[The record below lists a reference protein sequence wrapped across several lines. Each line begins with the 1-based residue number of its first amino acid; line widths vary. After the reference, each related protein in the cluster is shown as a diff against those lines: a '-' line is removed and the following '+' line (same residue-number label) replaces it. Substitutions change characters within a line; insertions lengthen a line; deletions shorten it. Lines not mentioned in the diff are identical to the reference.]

1 MEKREQRLLEVR
13 KRTEMIWGR
22 GEDRIGEIL
31 EERRGRYGCEGKR
44 GG

>member
-1 MEKREQRLLEVR
+1 
-13 KRTEMIWGR
+13 MIWGR

-31 EERRGRYGCEGKR
+31 EERRGRYGYEGKR